1 MKDKADGVGSHLV
14 EEQHDDD
21 SFKEEAEIFFEQNR
35 SVVEE
40 VTIEIQEYE
49 STLDDELLSE
59 SRKRVKDVLL
69 TIQPEKPSKLEVEIV
84 DKEQEP
90 NQLRQ
95 VLERNQ
101 KLGNFW

>member
-1 MKDKADGVGSHLV
+1 MKDKADGIGSNLV